1 MQLRVFAD
9 LAIEGVVTEVI
20 ISKDPLDDKLRTVV
34 DVVTVFDK
42 TIRLTT
48 RQKSPRYFR
57 DCVQALETL
66 SSYTGENRNVK
77 VKVIE

>member
-1 MQLRVFAD
+1 FL
-9 LAIEGVVTEVI
+9 VI
-20 ISKDPLDDKLRTVV
+20 LFTSLSKSLVSRIPGAVQDDKLRTVV